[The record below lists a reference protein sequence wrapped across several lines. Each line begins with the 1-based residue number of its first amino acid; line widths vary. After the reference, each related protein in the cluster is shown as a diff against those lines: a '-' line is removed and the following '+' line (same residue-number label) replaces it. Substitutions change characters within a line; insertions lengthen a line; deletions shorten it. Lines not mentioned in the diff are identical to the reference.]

1 MFRYNSHGGSR
12 ENSVG
17 KRLKKKQADQ
27 NIGFRTKLPLLPEL
41 GKQRHGILKTS
52 CLAILAQ
59 LAISRFRH
67 RPCFNRQQSKN
78 IPKST
83 WSIHTQACICA
94 HSQTHSPTHDNINA
108 GVHKCHAWKYGHEK
122 NETLCR
128 EGNVVLMF
136 TAQV

>member
-12 ENSVG
+12 ENSVS

-41 GKQRHGILKTS
+41 GKYRHGILKTS
-52 CLAILAQ
+52 CLAILTQ
-59 LAISRFRH
+59 LAITRFRQ

-83 WSIHTQACICA
+83 WKIHTQACICA
-94 HSQTHSPTHDNINA
+94 RSQTHSPTHGNING
-108 GVHKCHAWKYGHEK
+108 GVHKYHTWKYGHEK
-122 NETLCR
+122 MRLCAEKGTLC
-128 EGNVVLMF
+128 
-136 TAQV
+136 